1 MNKKLL
7 PILIVTTFSL
17 TACNESKQHQTPSDS
32 TTAYKN
38 LSTAYKNLSTANPAD
53 IKADLDAL
61 DQISNKNSQ
70 AILNVQDALKA
81 ARQNKEV
88 DTIPALLE
96 QLKTHSLAF
105 NTALDATN
113 FKSQEG
119 AALREKF
126 KQVHLL
132 GVELAQENTKSPPQM
147 DRITGLEAQIS
158 VIQQSSVS
166 EMRALQQMVYPQL
179 NSGALDNTRQQPK
192 PNTEPHVAART
203 APQTTSHLSQ
213 DNAADI
219 KHDLIALGA
228 QSSAAKQEAENSIW
242 EIKHAMEKKDLR
254 ALKTAIEKSN
264 KRIQSLN
271 QNYDMVSLKSSEVAA
286 AREKLKKDNNL
297 QIEMGE
303 IILSTSPDKQKFE
316 ELQKKR
322 SNSQKMVEIEMEAL
336 RIKANTAS

>member
-1 MNKKLL
+1 MNKKWL
-7 PILIVTTFSL
+7 PILIMTTFSL
-17 TACNESKQHQTPSDS
+17 TACNEPKHPQTPTDS
-32 TTAYKN
+32 T
-38 LSTAYKNLSTANPAD
+38 TAYKNLSTANPAD

-70 AILNVQDALKA
+70 AILNAQDALKA

-132 GVELAQENTKSPPQM
+132 GVELAQENTKNPPQM
-147 DRITGLEAQIS
+147 DRITGLEAKIS
-158 VIQQSSVS
+158 VIQQSSIS
-166 EMRALQQMVYPQL
+166 EMRALQRMVYPQL
-179 NSGALDNTRQQPK
+179 NTGALDNTRQQAKSTAELNVTAHTP
-192 PNTEPHVAART
+192 PHS
-203 APQTTSHLSQ
+203 TSHLSQ

-228 QSSAAKQEAENSIW
+228 QTSAAKQEAENSMW

-271 QNYDMVSLKSSEVAA
+271 QNYDMVSLKSSEVVA

-297 QIEMGE
+297 QIEMGN
-303 IILSTSPDKQKFE
+303 IILSSSPDRQKFE

>member
-7 PILIVTTFSL
+7 PILIVTIFSL

-38 LSTAYKNLSTANPAD
+38 LSTANPAD
-53 IKADLDAL
+53 IKADLDTL

-70 AILNVQDALKA
+70 AILNAQDALKA

-147 DRITGLEAQIS
+147 QRITALEAEIS
-158 VIQQSSVS
+158 VIQQSSIS
-166 EMRALQQMVYPQL
+166 EMRALQHMIYPQL
-179 NSGALDNTRQQPK
+179 NSGALNNTRQQVKSDPELNVTAHT
-192 PNTEPHVAART
+192 PPHS
-203 APQTTSHLSQ
+203 TSHLSQ

-219 KHDLIALGA
+219 KYDLIVLGA
-228 QSSAAKQEAENSIW
+228 VSQTAK
-242 EIKHAMEKKDLR
+242 KKAQDSFMGMQYAIDSGNR
-254 ALKTAIEKSN
+254 NALMTAVKQTTTQIHG
-264 KRIQSLN
+264 LN
-271 QNYDMVSLKSSEVAA
+271 QKYDAVTLKSAEVTA
-286 AREKLKKDNNL
+286 ARERLKEENNL
-297 QIEMGE
+297 QIEMGN
-303 IILSTSPDKQKFE
+303 IILSDSPDRQRFA
-316 ELQKKR
+316 ELSNKHD
-322 SNSQKMVEIEMEAL
+322 NSQKMVEIEMEAL
-336 RIKANTAS
+336 RLKANTAS

>member
-17 TACNESKQHQTPSDS
+17 TACNESKQHQTPPDS
-32 TTAYKN
+32 TTTY
-38 LSTAYKNLSTANPAD
+38 TNLSTANPAD

-70 AILNVQDALKA
+70 AILNAQDALKA
-81 ARQNKEV
+81 ARQNKQV
-88 DTIPALLE
+88 DALPALLE
-96 QLKTHSLAF
+96 QLKTHSLEF
-105 NTALDATN
+105 NAALDATH
-113 FKSQEG
+113 FKSHEV
-119 AALREKF
+119 AALSEKF

-132 GVELAQENTKSPPQM
+132 GVELAQENTKNPPQM
-147 DRITGLEAQIS
+147 GRITGLEAKIS
-158 VIQQSSVS
+158 VIQQSSIS
-166 EMRALQQMVYPQL
+166 EMRALQRMVYPQL
-179 NSGALDNTRQQPK
+179 NTGALDNTRQQAK
-192 PNTEPHVAART
+192 STAELNVTART

-228 QSSAAKQEAENSIW
+228 QTSAAKQEAENSMW

-271 QNYDMVSLKSSEVAA
+271 QNYDMVSLKSSEVVA

-297 QIEMGE
+297 QIEMGN
-303 IILSTSPDKQKFE
+303 IILSSSPDRQKFE

>member
-1 MNKKLL
+1 MNKTWL

-38 LSTAYKNLSTANPAD
+38 LSIANLAD
-53 IKADLDAL
+53 IKADLDTL

-70 AILNVQDALKA
+70 AILNAQDALKA

-147 DRITGLEAQIS
+147 QRITALEAEIS
-158 VIQQSSVS
+158 VIQQSSIS
-166 EMRALQQMVYPQL
+166 EMRALQHMIYPQL
-179 NSGALDNTRQQPK
+179 NSGALNNTRQQVKSDPELNVTAHT
-192 PNTEPHVAART
+192 PPHS
-203 APQTTSHLSQ
+203 TSHLSQ

-219 KHDLIALGA
+219 KHDLIALRA
-228 QSSAAKQEAENSIW
+228 VSQTAKQKAQDSFTDMQ
-242 EIKHAMEKKDLR
+242 HAIDSGNR
-254 ALKTAIEKSN
+254 NALMKAVKQTTT
-264 KRIQSLN
+264 RIHDLN
-271 QNYDMVSLKSSEVAA
+271 QNYDAVSLKSSEVVA

-297 QIEMGE
+297 QIEMGN
-303 IILSTSPDKQKFE
+303 IILSSSPDRQKFE

-336 RIKANTAS
+336 WIKANTAS

>member
-32 TTAYKN
+32 T
-38 LSTAYKNLSTANPAD
+38 TAYKNLSTANPAD

-132 GVELAQENTKSPPQM
+132 GVELAQEDTKNPPQM

-166 EMRALQQMVYPQL
+166 EMRALQQMYPQL

-242 EIKHAMEKKDLR
+242 EIKHAMEKDLR

>member
-7 PILIVTTFSL
+7 PILIVTIFSL

-38 LSTAYKNLSTANPAD
+38 LSTANPAD
-53 IKADLDAL
+53 IKADLDTL

-70 AILNVQDALKA
+70 AILNAQDALKA

-147 DRITGLEAQIS
+147 QRITALEAEIS
-158 VIQQSSVS
+158 VIQQSSIS
-166 EMRALQQMVYPQL
+166 EMRALQHMIYPQL
-179 NSGALDNTRQQPK
+179 NSGALNNTRQQVKSDPELNVTAHT
-192 PNTEPHVAART
+192 PPHS
-203 APQTTSHLSQ
+203 TSHLSQ

-219 KHDLIALGA
+219 KYDLIVLGA
-228 QSSAAKQEAENSIW
+228 VSQTAK
-242 EIKHAMEKKDLR
+242 KKAQDSFMGMQYAIDSGNR
-254 ALKTAIEKSN
+254 NALMTAVKQTTTQIHG
-264 KRIQSLN
+264 LN
-271 QNYDMVSLKSSEVAA
+271 QKYDAVTLKSAEVTA
-286 AREKLKKDNNL
+286 ARERLKEENNL
-297 QIEMGE
+297 QIEMGN
-303 IILSTSPDKQKFE
+303 IILSDSPDRQRFA
-316 ELQKKR
+316 ELNEKWK
-322 SNSQKMVEIEMEAL
+322 NAQKMVEMEMEAL

>member
-1 MNKKLL
+1 MNKTWL

-38 LSTAYKNLSTANPAD
+38 LSTANPAD

-61 DQISNKNSQ
+61 DHISNKNSQ
-70 AILNVQDALKA
+70 AILNTQDALNA

-113 FKSQEG
+113 FKSSEV
-119 AALREKF
+119 AALSEKF

-147 DRITGLEAQIS
+147 DRITGLEAKIS
-158 VIQQSSVS
+158 VIQQSSIS
-166 EMRALQQMVYPQL
+166 EMRALQRMVYPQL
-179 NSGALDNTRQQPK
+179 NTGALDNTRQQAK
-192 PNTEPHVAART
+192 STAELNVTART

-228 QSSAAKQEAENSIW
+228 QTSAAKQEAENSMW

-271 QNYDMVSLKSSEVAA
+271 QNYDMVSLKSSEVVA

-297 QIEMGE
+297 QIEMGN
-303 IILSTSPDKQKFE
+303 IILSSSPDRQKFE

>member
-38 LSTAYKNLSTANPAD
+38 LRTANPTD

-70 AILNVQDALKA
+70 AILNTQDALNA

-96 QLKTHSLAF
+96 QLKTHSLVF
-105 NTALDATN
+105 NTALDATK
-113 FKSQEG
+113 FKSSEV
-119 AALREKF
+119 AALSEKF

-147 DRITGLEAQIS
+147 QRITALEAEIS
-158 VIQQSSVS
+158 VIQQSSIS
-166 EMRALQQMVYPQL
+166 EMRALQHMIYPQL
-179 NSGALDNTRQQPK
+179 NSGALNNTRQQVKSDPELNVTAHT
-192 PNTEPHVAART
+192 PPHS
-203 APQTTSHLSQ
+203 TSHLSQ

-219 KHDLIALGA
+219 KHDLIALRA
-228 QSSAAKQEAENSIW
+228 VSQTAKQKAQDSFTDMQ
-242 EIKHAMEKKDLR
+242 HAIDSGNR
-254 ALKTAIEKSN
+254 NALMKAVKQTTT
-264 KRIQSLN
+264 RIHDLN
-271 QNYDMVSLKSSEVAA
+271 QKYDTVTLKSAEATA
-286 AREKLKKDNNL
+286 AREKLKEENNL
-297 QIEMGE
+297 QIEMGN
-303 IILSTSPDKQKFE
+303 IILSDSPDRQRFA
-316 ELQKKR
+316 ELSNKHD
-322 SNSQKMVEIEMEAL
+322 NSQKMVEIEMEAL
-336 RIKANTAS
+336 RLKANTAS

>member
-1 MNKKLL
+1 MNKKWL

-38 LSTAYKNLSTANPAD
+38 LSIANLAD
-53 IKADLDAL
+53 IKADLDTL

-70 AILNVQDALKA
+70 AILNAQDALKA

-113 FKSQEG
+113 FKSSEV
-119 AALREKF
+119 AALSEKF

-147 DRITGLEAQIS
+147 QRITALEAEIS
-158 VIQQSSVS
+158 VIQQSSIS
-166 EMRALQQMVYPQL
+166 EMRALQHMIYPQL
-179 NSGALDNTRQQPK
+179 NSEALNNTRQQVKSDPELNVTAHT
-192 PNTEPHVAART
+192 PPHS
-203 APQTTSHLSQ
+203 TSHLSQ

-219 KHDLIALGA
+219 KHDLIALRA
-228 QSSAAKQEAENSIW
+228 VSQTAKQKAQDSFTDMQ
-242 EIKHAMEKKDLR
+242 HAIDSGNR
-254 ALKTAIEKSN
+254 NALMKAVKQTTT
-264 KRIQSLN
+264 RIHDLN
-271 QNYDMVSLKSSEVAA
+271 QKYDTVTLKSAEATA
-286 AREKLKKDNNL
+286 AREKLKEENNL
-297 QIEMGE
+297 QIEMGN
-303 IILSTSPDKQKFE
+303 IILSDSPDRQRFA
-316 ELQKKR
+316 ELSNKHD
-322 SNSQKMVEIEMEAL
+322 NSQKMVEIEMEAL
-336 RIKANTAS
+336 RLKANTAS

>member
-1 MNKKLL
+1 MNKKWL
-7 PILIVTTFSL
+7 PILLTATFSL
-17 TACNESKQHQTPSDS
+17 AACSESNQQQQISSDS
-32 TTAYKN
+32 TPTH
-38 LSTAYKNLSTANPAD
+38 KNLSTANPTD
-53 IKADLDAL
+53 IKTDLDAL
-61 DQISNKNSQ
+61 DQISNQNSQ
-70 AILNVQDALKA
+70 AILNAQDAIRTA
-81 ARQNKEV
+81 IRNKEV
-88 DTIPALLE
+88 DTLPALLD
-96 QLKTHSLAF
+96 QLKTHSLKF
-105 NTALDATN
+105 NAALDTTN
-113 FKSQEG
+113 FKSSEV
-119 AALREKF
+119 AALSEKF

-132 GVELAQENTKSPPQM
+132 GVELAQEDTKNLPQM

-179 NSGALDNTRQQPK
+179 NTGALDNTRQQQRS
-192 PNTEPHVAART
+192 NTEPHVAART
-203 APQTTSHLSQ
+203 TPQTTSHLSQ

-228 QSSAAKQEAENSIW
+228 QTSAAKQEAENSMW

-271 QNYDMVSLKSSEVAA
+271 QNYDMVSLKSSEVVA

-297 QIEMGE
+297 QIEMGN
-303 IILSTSPDKQKFE
+303 IILSSSPDRQKFE

>member
-1 MNKKLL
+1 MNKKWL
-7 PILIVTTFSL
+7 PILLTATFSL
-17 TACNESKQHQTPSDS
+17 AACSESNQQQQISSDS
-32 TTAYKN
+32 TPTH
-38 LSTAYKNLSTANPAD
+38 KNLSTANPTD
-53 IKADLDAL
+53 IKTDLDAL
-61 DQISNKNSQ
+61 DQISNQNSQ
-70 AILNVQDALKA
+70 AILNAQDAIRTA
-81 ARQNKEV
+81 IRNKEV
-88 DTIPALLE
+88 DTLPALLD
-96 QLKTHSLAF
+96 QLKTHSLKF
-105 NTALDATN
+105 NAALDTTN
-113 FKSQEG
+113 FKSSEV
-119 AALREKF
+119 AALSEKF

-132 GVELAQENTKSPPQM
+132 GVELAQEDTKNLPQM

-179 NSGALDNTRQQPK
+179 NTGALDNTRQQIKSNPE
-192 PNTEPHVAART
+192 PNVTTHTPTHI
-203 APQTTSHLSQ
+203 TSHLSQ

>member
-1 MNKKLL
+1 MNKKWL

-17 TACNESKQHQTPSDS
+17 TACNESKKHQTPSDS
-32 TTAYKN
+32 I
-38 LSTAYKNLSTANPAD
+38 TAYKNLSTANPAD

-61 DQISNKNSQ
+61 DQISNKNFQ
-70 AILNVQDALKA
+70 AILNAQDALKA

-96 QLKTHSLAF
+96 QLKTHFLAF

-147 DRITGLEAQIS
+147 QRITVLEAEIS
-158 VIQQSSVS
+158 VIQQSSIS

-179 NSGALDNTRQQPK
+179 NTGALDNTRPK
-192 PNTEPHVAART
+192 PNTEPHVTAHT
-203 APQTTSHLSQ
+203 APQTISHLSQ
-213 DNAADI
+213 DNATDI
-219 KHDLIALGA
+219 KHDLIVLGA
-228 QSSAAKQEAENSIW
+228 ASQTAKQKAQNSFMGMQ
-242 EIKHAMEKKDLR
+242 HAIDSGNR
-254 ALKTAIEKSN
+254 NALMTAVKQTTT
-264 KRIQSLN
+264 RIHDLN
-271 QNYDMVSLKSSEVAA
+271 QKYDAVTLKSAEVTA
-286 AREKLKKDNNL
+286 AREKLKEENNL
-297 QIEMGE
+297 QIEMGN
-303 IILSTSPDKQKFE
+303 IILSASPDRQRFA
-316 ELQKKR
+316 ELNKKWE
-322 SNSQKMVEIEMEAL
+322 NAQKMVEIEMEAL

>member
-1 MNKKLL
+1 MNKKWL

-38 LSTAYKNLSTANPAD
+38 LSIANLAD
-53 IKADLDAL
+53 IKADLDTL

-70 AILNVQDALKA
+70 AILNAQDALKA

-147 DRITGLEAQIS
+147 QRITALEAEIS
-158 VIQQSSVS
+158 VIQQSSIS
-166 EMRALQQMVYPQL
+166 EMRALQYMIYPQL
-179 NSGALDNTRQQPK
+179 NSEALNNTRQQVKSDPELNVTAHT
-192 PNTEPHVAART
+192 PPHS
-203 APQTTSHLSQ
+203 TSHLSQ

-219 KHDLIALGA
+219 KHDLIALRA
-228 QSSAAKQEAENSIW
+228 VSQTAKQKAQDSFTDMQ
-242 EIKHAMEKKDLR
+242 HAIDSGNR
-254 ALKTAIEKSN
+254 NALMKAVKQTTA
-264 KRIQSLN
+264 RIHDLN
-271 QNYDMVSLKSSEVAA
+271 QKYDTVTLKSAEATA
-286 AREKLKKDNNL
+286 AREKLKEENNL
-297 QIEMGE
+297 QIEMGN
-303 IILSTSPDKQKFE
+303 IILSDSPDRQRFA
-316 ELQKKR
+316 ELSNKHD
-322 SNSQKMVEIEMEAL
+322 NSQKMVEIEMEAL
-336 RIKANTAS
+336 RLKANTAS

>member
-1 MNKKLL
+1 MNKKWL
-7 PILIVTTFSL
+7 PILIMTTFSL

-32 TTAYKN
+32 T
-38 LSTAYKNLSTANPAD
+38 TAYKNLSTANPAD

-70 AILNVQDALKA
+70 AILNTQDALNA

-96 QLKTHSLAF
+96 QLKTHSLVF
-105 NTALDATN
+105 NTALDATK
-113 FKSQEG
+113 FKSSEV
-119 AALREKF
+119 AALSEKF

-147 DRITGLEAQIS
+147 QRITALEAEIS
-158 VIQQSSVS
+158 VIQQSSIS
-166 EMRALQQMVYPQL
+166 EMRALQHMIYPQL
-179 NSGALDNTRQQPK
+179 NSGALNNTRQQVKSDPELNVTAHT
-192 PNTEPHVAART
+192 PPHS
-203 APQTTSHLSQ
+203 TSHLSL

-228 QSSAAKQEAENSIW
+228 QTSAAKQEAENSMW
-242 EIKHAMEKKDLR
+242 EIKHAMEKDLR

-271 QNYDMVSLKSSEVAA
+271 QNYDAVSLKSSEVVA

-297 QIEMGE
+297 QIEMGN
-303 IILSTSPDKQKFE
+303 IILSSSPDRQKFE

>member
-38 LSTAYKNLSTANPAD
+38 LSTANPAD

-70 AILNVQDALKA
+70 AILNAQDALKA

-132 GVELAQENTKSPPQM
+132 GVELAQENTKNPPQM
-147 DRITGLEAQIS
+147 GRITGLEAKIS
-158 VIQQSSVS
+158 VIQQSSIS
-166 EMRALQQMVYPQL
+166 EMRALQRMVYPQL
-179 NSGALDNTRQQPK
+179 NTGALDNTRQQAK
-192 PNTEPHVAART
+192 STAELNVTART

-228 QSSAAKQEAENSIW
+228 QTSAAKQEAENSMW

-271 QNYDMVSLKSSEVAA
+271 QNYDMVSLKSSEVVA

-297 QIEMGE
+297 QIEMGN
-303 IILSTSPDKQKFE
+303 IILSSSPDRQKFE